1 MDGGSSM
8 YNIKSKKEAK
18 IEAVTFSEL
27 GMQEYDYIMTL
38 IYSPESYR
46 DLIEMCKYGE
56 SN

>member
-1 MDGGSSM
+1 M